1 MSSDAEQATAVAVA
15 ATEPAAPAV
24 PEPKADNETSAAPA
38 TEAAAAGAVP
48 PVVDAGTDVE
58 ASPPGRMSKPVIV
71 AAAVAGVVLVA
82 LPLAFSGLLGGDQS
96 GEGPEAAGY
105 AKDLPPGG
113 GFVPGL
119 AAPPADKGGVP
130 AGQPGNQLPGQAAD
144 GVPAGQAG
152 APAEP
157 GTAGLPGGPPP
168 AAGGGPAQAPQQHQ
182 GQPPAQ
188 QPQGPPAPPAARTVT
203 YEGTAGRGCGGG
215 TGFTGYGAY
224 SDGKAGWVNHGNGG
238 CGTSFVSIPMSGDA
252 NKDDTSAYGLWT
264 FNTGPVTTGSCA
276 VSVFVP
282 NGDVTE
288 VGGSPS
294 VYRVFDRFAVDK
306 GTPVGTFQIDQVGN
320 RGRWVNVG
328 TFRINGAKLAVQLLN
343 RGRDWSGSSKT
354 YAHHAAATVKAN
366 CQA

>member
-1 MSSDAEQATAVAVA
+1 MSSDAVESTGVAVA
-15 ATEPAAPAV
+15 TA
-24 PEPKADNETSAAPA
+24 ETAAPA
-38 TEAAAAGAVP
+38 TPETKADTETTPSAAAETVAAGAVP
-48 PVVDAGTDVE
+48 PVVDAGAD
-58 ASPPGRMSKPVIV
+58 AGSPPSGRMSKPVIV

-82 LPLAFSGLLGGDQS
+82 LPMALSGLLGDAEP
-96 GEGPEAAGY
+96 GEGPGSAGY
-105 AKDLPPGG
+105 SKDLPPDG

-119 AAPPADKGGVP
+119 AAPPADAAGVP
-130 AGQPGNQLPGQAAD
+130 AGQPGNQLPAQAAD
-144 GVPAGQAG
+144 GIPAGQAG
-152 APAEP
+152 APADP

-182 GQPPAQ
+182 GPPPAQ
-188 QPQGPPAPPAARTVT
+188 QPQGPPAPGIKAVT
-203 YEGTAGRGCGGG
+203 YEGMAGRGCGSG
-215 TGFTGYGAY
+215 TGFTGVGAY
-224 SDGKAGWVNHGNGG
+224 SDGKSGWVNHGDGG

-264 FNTGPVTTGSCA
+264 FNTGPVTVGSCA

-282 NGDVTE
+282 NGDVTA

-294 VYRVFDRFAVDK
+294 VYRVYDRFAVDK
-306 GTPVGTFQIDQVGN
+306 GTPVGTFQVDQIGT

-343 RGRDWSGSSKT
+343 RGRDWSGSTKT
-354 YAHHAAATVKAN
+354 YAHHAAAMVKAK